1 MCPSF
6 SDGSFEEA
14 LFVTNPVLSIRGL
27 TTEFVTPG
35 GIVRAVNDVSWDI
48 YPGETLGVV
57 GESGSGKSVT
67 AMSIL
72 GLIQSPPGRIVSGE
86 ILFDGRDLLKMSSKE
101 LRQVRGSGIGM
112 IFQDPMTS
120 LNPVMPVGQQIAEAL
135 RLHDHQMSRADA
147 RARAIELLTM
157 VGVPNPEGRFDQ
169 YPHEHSGGMRQRAM
183 IAMAIANDPK
193 VLIADEPT
201 TALDVT
207 IQAQVLDVLRTAQER
222 TNAATILITHDL
234 GLIAEHADR
243 VIVMY
248 GGKVVEVADVYS
260 LFSAPRHPYTLG
272 LMSSLPRLDVD
283 LERLDPIPGA
293 PPNPIKLPSGCSFH
307 PRCRVSRDREICRTE
322 EPLLHQVRP
331 GQQAA
336 CHFSEEVPAEMAAVS
351 REMGAD
357 LGSSGA

>member
-1 MCPSF
+1 VS
-6 SDGSFEEA
+6 
-14 LFVTNPVLSIRGL
+14 NPVLSIRGL

-35 GIVRAVNDVSWDI
+35 GVVKAVNDVSWDL

-72 GLIQSPPGRIVSGE
+72 GLVASPPGRIAGGE
-86 ILFDGRDLLKMSSKE
+86 ILFEGRDLLKMSAKE
-101 LRQVRGSGIGM
+101 LRRLRGSEIGM

-120 LNPVMPVGQQIAEAL
+120 LNPVLTVGQQIAEII
-135 RLHDHQMSRADA
+135 RLHDRKVSREQA

-157 VGVPNPEGRFDQ
+157 VGVPNPEGRYDQ

-207 IQAQVLDVLRTAQER
+207 IQAQVLEVLRTAQER

-234 GLIAEHADR
+234 GVIAEHADR
-243 VIVMY
+243 VVVMY
-248 GGKVVEVADVYS
+248 GGKVVEVADV
-260 LFSAPRHPYTLG
+260 FSIFAAPRHPYTLG

-283 LERLDPIPGA
+283 LRRLDPIPGS
-293 PPNPIKLPSGCSFH
+293 PPNLVDLPQGCSFQ
-307 PRCRVSRDREICRTE
+307 PRCRVSKGRGICLTQA
-322 EPLLHQVRP
+322 PTLHDVGG
-331 GQQAA
+331 GQRAA
-336 CHFSEEVPAEMAAVS
+336 CHFSEEVPAEMAEVS
-351 REMGAD
+351 REMGAK
-357 LGSSGA
+357 LGSSGS

>member
-1 MCPSF
+1 M
-6 SDGSFEEA
+6 SD
-14 LFVTNPVLSIRGL
+14 PVLSIRGL
-27 TTEFVTPG
+27 TTEFVTPAG
-35 GIVRAVNDVSWDI
+35 VVKAVNDVSWDL

-72 GLIQSPPGRIVSGE
+72 GLIQSPPGRIVGGE
-86 ILFDGRDLLKMSSKE
+86 ILFEGQDLLKMSAKE
-101 LRQVRGSGIGM
+101 LRRLRGAQIGM

-120 LNPVMPVGQQIAEAL
+120 LNPVLPVGQQIAEAI
-135 RLHDHQMSRADA
+135 RLHDRGASRDQA
-147 RARAIELLTM
+147 RARAIELLAM
-157 VGVPNPEGRFDQ
+157 VGVPNPEGRYDQ

-207 IQAQVLDVLRTAQER
+207 IQAQVLDVLRTAQQR

-248 GGKVVEVADVYS
+248 GGKVVEVADVLS
-260 LFSAPRHPYTLG
+260 IFAAPRHPYTLG

-283 LERLDPIPGA
+283 LQRLDPIPGA
-293 PPNPIKLPSGCSFH
+293 PPNPIDLPPGCSFH
-307 PRCRVSRDREICRTE
+307 PRCRVSKGREPCRTQVP
-322 EPLLHQVRP
+322 PLYEVGG
-331 GQQAA
+331 GQLSA
-336 CHFSEEVPAEMAAVS
+336 CHFSEEVPAEMAVVS
-351 REMGAD
+351 HEMGAD
-357 LGSSGA
+357 LGSAGT

>member
-1 MCPSF
+1 MS
-6 SDGSFEEA
+6 S
-14 LFVTNPVLSIRGL
+14 PVLSIRGL

-35 GIVRAVNDVSWDI
+35 GVVKAVNDVSWDL

-72 GLIQSPPGRIVSGE
+72 GLVPSPPGRVVAGE
-86 ILFDGRDLLKMSSKE
+86 ILFEDRDLLKMPAKE
-101 LRQVRGSGIGM
+101 LRRLRGSEIGM

-120 LNPVMPVGQQIAEAL
+120 LNPVLTVGSQITETL
-135 RLHDHQMSRADA
+135 RLHDRTLSRAQA
-147 RARAIELLTM
+147 RVRAIELLGM
-157 VGVPNPEGRFDQ
+157 VGVPNPEGRYDQ

-207 IQAQVLDVLRTAQER
+207 IQAQVLDVLKTAQQR

-283 LERLDPIPGA
+283 LDRLDPIPGS
-293 PPNPIKLPSGCSFH
+293 PPNLVDLPSGCSFR
-307 PRCRVSRDREICRTE
+307 PRCRVTRGREVCATTVP
-322 EPLLHQVRP
+322 PLYDTGP
-331 GQQAA
+331 GKGAA
-336 CHFSEEVPAEMAAVS
+336 CHFSEEVPAEMVTVS
-351 REMGAD
+351 REMGAR
-357 LGSSGA
+357 LGSTGA

>member
-1 MCPSF
+1 MS
-6 SDGSFEEA
+6 S
-14 LFVTNPVLSIRGL
+14 PVLSIRGL

-35 GIVRAVNDVSWDI
+35 GVLRAVNDVSWDL

-72 GLIQSPPGRIVSGE
+72 GLIQSPPGRIVGGE
-86 ILFDGRDLLKMSSKE
+86 ILFEGRDLLTMSAKE
-101 LRQVRGSGIGM
+101 LRRLRGSEIGM

-120 LNPVMPVGQQIAEAL
+120 LNPVLTVGQQIAEAL
-135 RLHDHQMSRADA
+135 RLHDRRMSRGKA
-147 RARAIELLTM
+147 RAQAIELLAM

-207 IQAQVLDVLRTAQER
+207 IQAQVLEVLGTAQER

-260 LFSAPRHPYTLG
+260 LFSAPQHPYTLG

-283 LERLDPIPGA
+283 LQRLDPIPGA
-293 PPNPIKLPSGCSFH
+293 PPDPMKLPPGCSFH
-307 PRCRVSRDREICRTE
+307 PRCRVARGRELCRSE
-322 EPLLHQVRP
+322 EPPLYEVGGVNG
-331 GQQAA
+331 GQRSA
-336 CHFSEEVPAEMAAVS
+336 CHFSDEVPAQMAAVS
-351 REMGAD
+351 RQMGAR
-357 LGSSGA
+357 LGSAGV